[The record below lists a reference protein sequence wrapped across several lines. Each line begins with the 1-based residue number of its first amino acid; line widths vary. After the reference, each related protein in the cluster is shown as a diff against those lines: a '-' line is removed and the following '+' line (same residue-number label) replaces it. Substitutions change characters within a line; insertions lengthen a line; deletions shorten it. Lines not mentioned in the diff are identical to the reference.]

1 MIGIPRILTNQP
13 YPGSTYTTA
22 TDHAT
27 AWGHA
32 QQWIRAF
39 PENDASADEQHGEA
53 GYGEQRENV
62 S

>member
-27 AWGHA
+27 ARGNA

-53 GYGEQRENV
+53 GYGE
-62 S
+62 